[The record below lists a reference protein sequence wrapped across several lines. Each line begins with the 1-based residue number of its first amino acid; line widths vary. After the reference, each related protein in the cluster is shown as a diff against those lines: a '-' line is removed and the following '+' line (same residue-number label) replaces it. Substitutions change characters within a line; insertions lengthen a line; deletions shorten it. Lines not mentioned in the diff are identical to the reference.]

1 MTLSQL
7 DKKRFAAK
15 ATLVALAGLT
25 VTVTLAAPVV
35 AFAQAEPIVIRSAV
49 VKPEPNSPISASR
62 TLAHK
67 MFRSLTGVA
76 LPIDDPRLKS
86 METLIA
92 ANNLRGATKI
102 ATSDALFYQNKV
114 RDMAAKMAN
123 REESLRAP
131 LNDFIAT
138 FVGVVRDS
146 DTTSAKLLLT
156 GNFTYQA
163 DPAVIAAGGGTAAVR
178 MADVEDLI
186 ESNNHYNDIRAAG
199 YSLKAVLKRVDGQ
212 RGMVNNAAS
221 PLPDVAGLIT
231 TRGFMQA
238 HADAGT
244 NRRLVEYSFRQFMCA
259 PITDFADGTMPD
271 DRVGRDVDRMPGGSA
286 NKYLTTCKNCHTVM
300 DPLRGAFAK
309 VDWDGNN
316 ITYSTTDVAN
326 KMNRNRDQYPAGF
339 ATTDDSFKNYA
350 TQGKN
355 KDAFGWRNSLNGNG
369 MAGFGAMLSNSQGF
383 SRCMV
388 KRVFESVCKR
398 MPAEAETS
406 AVRQIAD
413 DFERDN
419 YHMRNLFEVISLR
432 PECGLN

>member
-1 MTLSQL
+1 MTLSHS
-7 DKKRFAAK
+7 DKKGFATK
-15 ATLVALAGLT
+15 ATLVALASLT
-25 VTVTLAAPVV
+25 LTAPIA
-35 AFAQAEPIVIRSAV
+35 AFAQAEPIVITSPMV
-49 VKPEPNSPISASR
+49 VPEPNSPISANR

-67 MFRSLTGVA
+67 MFRSLTGVS
-76 LPIDDPRLKS
+76 LPIDDARLKS
-86 METLIA
+86 METLIGA
-92 ANNLRGATKI
+92 KKLREASKV
-102 ATSDALFYQNKV
+102 ATSDPLFYQNKV
-114 RDMAAKMAN
+114 RDMAAKMTN
-123 REESLRAP
+123 RDESLRAP

-146 DTTSAKLLLT
+146 ESTSAKELLT

-163 DPAVIAAGGGTAAVR
+163 DPNVIAAGGGAAVR
-178 MADVEDLI
+178 MDDQADFI
-186 ESNNHYNDIRAAG
+186 ESNNHYNDIRTNN
-199 YSLKAVLKRVDGQ
+199 YSLKSILKRVNGQ
-212 RGMVNNAAS
+212 RAMVDNMPGA
-221 PLPDVAGLIT
+221 LPDAAGLIT

-300 DPLRGAFAK
+300 DPLRGAFAR
-309 VDWDGNN
+309 VDWVGNN
-316 ITYSTTDVAN
+316 RLNYTPTAVSG

-339 ATTDDSFKNYA
+339 ATVDDSFVNYA
-350 TQGKN
+350 INGKN
-355 KDAFGWRNSLNGNG
+355 RDAFGWRNSLSGNG
-369 MAGFGAMLSNSQGF
+369 MAAFGSMLANSQGF

-406 AVRQIAD
+406 VVRQIAD
-413 DFERDN
+413 DFEKDN

-432 PECGLN
+432 PECGIN